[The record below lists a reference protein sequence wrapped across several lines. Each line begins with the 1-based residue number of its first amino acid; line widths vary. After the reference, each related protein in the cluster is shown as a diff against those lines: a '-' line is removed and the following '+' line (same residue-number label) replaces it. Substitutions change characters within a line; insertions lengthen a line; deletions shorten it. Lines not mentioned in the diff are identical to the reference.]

1 MDVSLAKQYVR
12 LAADLYFAT
21 VLRIKQDSIS
31 DLNRADV
38 CSSCDH
44 SCPRQPSPHLRR
56 RRDHD
61 ASRRAPLTRVGVN
74 CHQNPVMQHPDRQLF
89 EVLLGV
95 THNNE
100 RTNRGR
106 MLVALAAPP
115 DDERDTDQE
124 DCASG
129 QDLGPGFS
137 R

>member
-31 DLNRADV
+31 HLNRADV

-61 ASRRAPLTRVGVN
+61 ASRRAPLTRIAVN
-74 CHQNPVMQHPDRQLF
+74 CHQDPVMEHPDRQLV
-89 EVLLGV
+89 EVLLRV
-95 THNNE
+95 THDNE
-100 RTNRGR
+100 STNRGR
-106 MLVALAAPP
+106 MLVASAASP
-115 DDERDTDQE
+115 DDERDTDNE
-124 DCASG
+124 DCGSR
-129 QDLGPGFS
+129 QDLGPGLP
-137 R
+137 

>member
-31 DLNRADV
+31 DLNRADIGSDGDDV
-38 CSSCDH
+38 T
-44 SCPRQPSPHLRR
+44 PGKPPSDGNRCRNQDPTG
-56 RRDHD
+56 
-61 ASRRAPLTRVGVN
+61 AAPLARLIVGRDQ
-74 CHQNPVMQHPDRQLF
+74 HTIMQHPDRQLF

-95 THNNE
+95 THDNE

-115 DDERDTDQE
+115 DDERHTDQE